1 MSKRSLCSLVLWNES
16 NSKKIKLEKNET
28 LKFHEAQNETFDLID
43 KIEHNKW
50 FHEIQELIFNILYP
64 NNKKYAKQARI
75 KLKSFPLKQIL
86 CGVLFRNKQ
95 EEDFVFSFCKCL
107 NELSKN
113 MEPFLFCNF
122 LIEEYD
128 YKDSSNDF
136 PIQEFFKDSIYESH
150 HSCVFDIF
158 SFNQRFEIENALI
171 ELIESWM
178 KGDKK
183 SLLLFYTNYMC
194 NFMFVICDLEMRENS
209 VIHDMHRMCIQN
221 LMERIHN
228 IDINVVNKNRE
239 IYVEMKSA
247 NAFENWNK
255 KMNKHETQNDNE
267 MPEDLGK
274 TKKQIHDNVKEWHGS
289 HPFSGLANGKSTVKQ
304 FLEILETL

>member
-1 MSKRSLCSLVLWNES
+1 
-16 NSKKIKLEKNET
+16 
-28 LKFHEAQNETFDLID
+28 
-43 KIEHNKW
+43 
-50 FHEIQELIFNILYP
+50 
-64 NNKKYAKQARI
+64 
-75 KLKSFPLKQIL
+75 
-86 CGVLFRNKQ
+86 
-95 EEDFVFSFCKCL
+95 
-107 NELSKN
+107 
-113 MEPFLFCNF
+113 
-122 LIEEYD
+122 
-128 YKDSSNDF
+128 
-136 PIQEFFKDSIYESH
+136 
-150 HSCVFDIF
+150 
-158 SFNQRFEIENALI
+158 
-171 ELIESWM
+171 
-178 KGDKK
+178 
-183 SLLLFYTNYMC
+183 
-194 NFMFVICDLEMRENS
+194 MRENS